1 MHRQDRG
8 WRDFIVNTEY
18 VRKEEEEEEEEKEEE
33 RRKEEE
39 GAGGVQEKQEPH
51 TKDVGKNKN
60 PTQRMWG
67 ILIVKTH
74 YMRKEEEAEEEE
86 ERERRG
92 AGGAQ
97 EKQEPHTKDVGKNTT
112 NRFRRH
118 FPKSTATPLWG
129 ARMCENTCDMQQ
141 ECIEKT
147 EVGEISL

>member
-33 RRKEEE
+33 RRKEE

-51 TKDVGKNKN
+51 TKDVGKHS
-60 PTQRMWG
+60 TG
-67 ILIVKTH
+67 
-74 YMRKEEEAEEEE
+74 
-86 ERERRG
+86 
-92 AGGAQ
+92 
-97 EKQEPHTKDVGKNTT
+97 
-112 NRFRRH
+112 RFRRH

-129 ARMCENTCDMQQ
+129 ARMCENTYEMQQ